1 MYNEIY
7 RKQIREIC
15 VDSLVDKKLH
25 IFDVISAVILH
36 GRWVFSLKNQI
47 LHIAQSAI
55 NVLYI
60 NIILLS
66 YTSACY
72 AVIKISHSAVERN
85 RECEDFKTITT

>member
-7 RKQIREIC
+7 HKVIGEIC
-15 VDSLVDKKLH
+15 VHCFVDKKLH
-25 IFDVISAVILH
+25 FISAVTLL
-36 GRWVFSLKNQI
+36 RQCRRVFLLKNQI

-72 AVIKISHSAVERN
+72 AMIKIFPFSRGKRY
-85 RECEDFKTITT
+85 RECED

>member
-1 MYNEIY
+1 MRPLFCLSN
-7 RKQIREIC
+7 
-15 VDSLVDKKLH
+15 LLGFVDKKLLF
-25 IFDVISAVILH
+25 ISVVIMLLQC
-36 GRWVFSLKNQI
+36 RRVFSLKNQI